1 MAAIEPYKFKP
12 NVLQTQ
18 NVIAEKIVKWIIS
31 CVLQVFLLAATFE
44 LDGMTSNQTR
54 PGCQVRRATSIFWT
68 SFETKLFRIAGTSI
82 LEAETSG
89 IKKKPVFTCY
99 RWRQKASVSEWP
111 SPLTGD
117 SLHSTPARSL
127 ATYNDVTSLSICK
140 VQKGSK

>member
-31 CVLQVFLLAATFE
+31 CMLQVFLLAATFE

-54 PGCQVRRATSIFWT
+54 PGCQVRRATLIFWT

-82 LEAETSG
+82 LEAETSNVYLLQVKTKSKRFG
-89 IKKKPVFTCY
+89 VTFSFNRRFVTFDTC
-99 RWRQKASVSEWP
+99 QKSGN
-111 SPLTGD
+111 L
-117 SLHSTPARSL
+117 
-127 ATYNDVTSLSICK
+127 
-140 VQKGSK
+140 Q